1 MKQCTHRHS
10 RSAPVLVPFD
20 IVLGNDTPCSM
31 REAMDVLH
39 CNGAQ
44 IDVAVDITNVVR
56 LGIVVPRDDLD
67 NVRLD
72 VVNGLLPPIVP

>member
-1 MKQCTHRHS
+1 
-10 RSAPVLVPFD
+10 
-20 IVLGNDTPCSM
+20 M